1 MVAFNARRDGSSEL
15 KEKERYA
22 KKMRKE
28 ICSSLALNNSILDKA
43 IDSSALRSLWIYL
56 SIDKQWSIE

>member
-28 ICSSLALNNSILDKA
+28 ICPSLALNNSILDKS

-56 SIDKQWSIE
+56 SINKQWSIE

>member
-15 KEKERYA
+15 KEKERYV

-43 IDSSALRSLWIYL
+43 IDSLALRSL
-56 SIDKQWSIE
+56 